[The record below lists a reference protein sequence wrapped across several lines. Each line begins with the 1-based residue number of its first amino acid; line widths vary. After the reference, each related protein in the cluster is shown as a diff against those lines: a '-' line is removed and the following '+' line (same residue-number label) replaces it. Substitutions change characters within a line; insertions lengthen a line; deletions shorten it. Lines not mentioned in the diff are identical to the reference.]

1 MSPTTLILSEQDRTN
16 LLDAIEPAA
25 SSWRTTAPY
34 VNVLKERV
42 LAAEL
47 LPRWQL
53 PQDRVALWDRVQVLH
68 ARPIARET
76 VRLVLPWAHA
86 PARGTLSVISP
97 LGIELLGAQ
106 AGETV
111 QWFTDDGPRQALVEK
126 VIRESPP
133 PECAYGDCWLSEAA
147 SPPRRYLGAADLAS
161 A

>member
-1 MSPTTLILSEQDRTN
+1 MAPTTLILSEQDRTR
-16 LLDAIEPAA
+16 LLIAIERAA
-25 SSWRTTAPY
+25 SSWRTAAPY
-34 VNVLKERV
+34 VNVLRERV
-42 LAAEL
+42 LTAEI

-68 ARPIARET
+68 ARPLARET
-76 VRLVLPWAHA
+76 VQLVLPWAYT

-97 LGIELLGAQ
+97 LGIELLGAK

-133 PECAYGDCWLSEAA
+133 PESVFDHYRLEDPA
-147 SPPRRYLGAADLAS
+147 SPRRPYVTEADLVWA
-161 A
+161 